1 MVRRRTTTM
10 CLMATGLVALLSG
23 ACSVLFSTSKEQC
36 ATDDDCRARGVG
48 FETSRCSLESVC
60 VGTTSGSDSSTQGD
74 TSASDGG
81 DGAADPFACAKLP
94 SENPD
99 QSRQV
104 EMSIR
109 YTDFSSGVPP
119 TQMAVR
125 VCSATDPQCNNPRTT
140 STGGG
145 PADAGPD
152 SGTGWVSP
160 TTAGIVT
167 AKVEFGF
174 EGFFE
179 VRNSVYAPT
188 YRYTSPPLRNPKN
201 EFDQIILRPS
211 EIDYLSD
218 LALGKTGSYD
228 SVGHG
233 LVFLLANDCNRG
245 PLAGVHFK
253 LDDAVIDP
261 LTVAFY
267 IINTSPSKEATKT
280 DGLGRGGFVNVAPG
294 LHTFTAE
301 FDDTKKRIGSSR
313 IFVRAGSATTVA
325 VLPSP

>member
-1 MVRRRTTTM
+1 
-10 CLMATGLVALLSG
+10 MATGLVALLSG

-36 ATDDDCRARGVG
+36 ATDDDCRARGAG
-48 FETSRCSLESVC
+48 FENARCSLESVC
-60 VGTTSGSDSSTQGD
+60 IGATSVPDA
-74 TSASDGG
+74 SAPQEAAAG
-81 DGAADPFACAKLP
+81 DGASDPFACATLP
-94 SENPD
+94 AENPD

-104 EMSIR
+104 DMSIR

-140 STGGG
+140 AMGAG
-145 PADAGPD
+145 PADGGPD
-152 SGTGWVSP
+152 SGTGWVTP
-160 TTAGIVT
+160 TTGGIVT

-201 EFDQIILRPS
+201 DFDQIILRQS

-218 LALGKTGSYD
+218 LALGKTNSYD

-233 LVFLLANDCNRG
+233 LVFLLANDCNRQ

-253 LDDAVIDP
+253 LDDTTVDP

-280 DGLGRGGFVNVAPG
+280 DGLGRGGFINVAPG

-301 FDDTKKRIGSSR
+301 FEDTKKRIGSSR
-313 IFVRAGSATTVA
+313 IFVRAGAATTVA